1 MPLRFA
7 YLVDPEIT
15 YYRRV
20 LRGIIHF
27 ARIHGDLEIRV
38 ERAASEKT
46 FGVMDKAGC
55 DGLILGTRLE
65 RHPLARKLR
74 TPAVSVSN
82 TYPNLRAP
90 KIVSDDVAI
99 GRLAAEHLLDRGY
112 RNLAYW
118 GHGPVYSIQR
128 FEGFTAAARV
138 RGVKVVQCTELV
150 GSLGAWLRRQ
160 SRPLGLFASTDSMGV
175 QAISACR
182 HQGYDVPQD
191 VAVIGVDDDDFECEQ
206 AVSPLSS
213 LSQQT
218 ERIGFLAGASLL
230 QLINGEK
237 LPRAT
242 LVAPGPLIARQS
254 TRSFATED
262 ALVNKA
268 IRYIEQNLHRP
279 INVDDVTEA
288 IGTSRRLLE
297 LRFRAA
303 WSRTPGAELTRQRME
318 RAQMLLSTT
327 DLSLKRIALLSGFA
341 TPVRFSQVFRRESGQ
356 TPANYRRQFLS
367 GRSGER
373 EEPGT
378 EGLDPQPDPRGR

>member
-27 ARIHGDLEIRV
+27 ARVHGDLEVRV
-38 ERAASEKT
+38 ERAESEKT
-46 FGVMDKAGC
+46 FRTIDKSGC

-65 RHPLARKLR
+65 RHPVARKLR
-74 TPAVSVSN
+74 SPAVSVSN

-90 KIVSDDVAI
+90 KIVSDDVLI

-118 GHGPVYSIQR
+118 GHGPVYAIQR
-128 FEGFTAAARV
+128 FEGFAAAARE
-138 RGVKVVQCTELV
+138 RGLTVARCRELV
-150 GSLGAWLRRQ
+150 GSLGEWLRVQ
-160 SRPLGLFASTDSMGV
+160 PKPLGLLASTDSMGV

-182 HQGYDVPQD
+182 QQGFGVPQD

-218 ERIGFLAGASLL
+218 ERIGFLAGESLL
-230 QLINGEK
+230 RLIDRQK
-237 LPRAT
+237 LPSPT

-279 INVDDVTEA
+279 INVDDLTEA

-297 LRFRAA
+297 LRFRAS
-303 WSRTPGAELTRQRME
+303 WSRSPGAELTRQRME

-327 DLSLKRIALLSGFA
+327 DLSLKRIAVSSGFA
-341 TPVRFSQVFRRESGQ
+341 TSVRFCQVFRRELGQ
-356 TPANYRRQFLS
+356 TPASYRRQFLS
-367 GRSGER
+367 GRDRDSDPSGTNATPLTR
-373 EEPGT
+373 
-378 EGLDPQPDPRGR
+378 